1 MAKHFDNFYIFCQ
14 VVKLG
19 SMKAASEELEIPLST
34 VSRRISTLEEDVNT
48 RLFIRSKTTLS
59 PTSTG
64 TQYYQRLAPH
74 FLNLAEEIDNIN
86 NDKNDISGRVSI
98 DCTDFVYQYFIKDKV
113 EELLR
118 KYPKLKLKFIP
129 ASDTST
135 LDSDADIGVL
145 VGDLPDSNLI
155 AKKLMSIDVK
165 VVASPTFMQ
174 TPPTKLAQLKEL
186 DYIGH
191 LQHQLIT
198 GYNTK
203 TSHLETVKLYPKISL
218 TSAQSVVQMAKNNF
232 GFALVSE
239 YIAEN
244 AIKNGELIEWMTDYE
259 FPSRDISLVY
269 RYRARKTNAQQVV
282 IDAIV
287 AGFNEYKEN
296 PTKQNDIEHP

>member
-34 VSRRISTLEEDVNT
+34 VSRRISTLEEDVNAK
-48 RLFIRSKTTLS
+48 LFIRSKTSLY

-64 TQYYQRLAPH
+64 EQYYHRLAPH

-98 DCTDFVYQYFIKDKV
+98 DCTDFVYQYFIKEKM
-113 EELLR
+113 EELLK

-155 AKKLMSIDVK
+155 AKKLMSINLK
-165 VVASPTFMQ
+165 VVASPKFQ
-174 TPPTKLAQLKEL
+174 STPPTTLAQLKEL
-186 DYIGH
+186 DYIAH
-191 LQHQLIT
+191 LQHQTIT
-198 GYNTK
+198 GYNTN
-203 TSHLETVKLYPKISL
+203 TQNLETVKLYPKISL
-218 TSAQSVVQMAKNNF
+218 TSAQSVVEMATDNF

-239 YIAEN
+239 FIAED
-244 AIKNGELIEWMTDYE
+244 ALKRGKLVEWMSDYE

-287 AGFNEYKEN
+287 AGFNQFKETLN
-296 PTKQNDIEHP
+296 

>member
-34 VSRRISTLEEDVNT
+34 VSRRISSLEDDVNA
-48 RLFIRSKTTLS
+48 RLFIRSKTNLY

-64 TQYYQRLAPH
+64 EQYYQRLAPH
-74 FLNLAEEIDNIN
+74 YLNLAEEIDNIN
-86 NDKNDISGRVSI
+86 NDKNDISGKVSI
-98 DCTDFVYQYFIKDKV
+98 DCTDFVYHYFIKKQI
-113 EELLR
+113 EELLI

-129 ASDTST
+129 ATDTSA
-135 LDSDADIGVL
+135 LDPDADIGVL

-165 VVASPTFMQ
+165 VVASPNFVTSAPQ
-174 TPPTKLAQLKEL
+174 TLSQLKEL

-203 TSHLETVKLYPKISL
+203 LQNLETVKLYPKVSL
-218 TSAQSVVQMAKNNF
+218 ASAQSVVEMAENNL
-232 GFALVSE
+232 GFAFVTE
-239 YIAEN
+239 FIAEE
-244 AIKNGELIEWMTDYE
+244 ALQEGRLVEWMTDYE
-259 FPSRDISLVY
+259 FPHRDISLVY
-269 RYRARKTNAQQVV
+269 RYRTRKTNAQQVV

-287 AGFNEYKEN
+287 AGFNEYK
-296 PTKQNDIEHP
+296 TRLT